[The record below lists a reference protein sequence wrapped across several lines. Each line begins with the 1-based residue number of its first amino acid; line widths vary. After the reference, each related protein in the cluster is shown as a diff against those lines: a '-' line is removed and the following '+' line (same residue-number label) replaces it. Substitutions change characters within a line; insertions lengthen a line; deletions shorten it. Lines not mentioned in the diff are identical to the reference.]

1 MNAKAE
7 TSRTPSRKARYSSPA
22 TTRSGR
28 ASSAGPVPRPDG
40 VSARKRAVVP
50 VESAE
55 EQQVEDVYEEA
66 VIQAVEKKGKG
77 KTPVVSRRKSIREV
91 EPQVEGIQEAEEEQQ
106 VEEEVV
112 EEVERVENRGKGKT
126 PVVSRRKSVKAVGV
140 VVEAPK
146 QNVVKRKSEAARV
159 ENASPDLP
167 SVPKIKLKRK
177 PVEPPIA
184 GPATKE

>member
-1 MNAKAE
+1 M
-7 TSRTPSRKARYSSPA
+7 
-22 TTRSGR
+22 
-28 ASSAGPVPRPDG
+28 
-40 VSARKRAVVP
+40 
-50 VESAE
+50 
-55 EQQVEDVYEEA
+55 EDVYEEA

-112 EEVERVENRGKGKT
+112 EEVVRVEKRGKGKT
-126 PVVSRRKSVKAVGV
+126 PVVSRRKSVKAVEV
-140 VVEAPK
+140 VVEVPAPK
-146 QNVVKRKSEAARV
+146 QKVVKRKSEAARV

-167 SVPKIKLKRK
+167 SVPKVKLKRK